1 MSSIHVDKVDRA
13 IIAQLSAD
21 SRLSVRALAE
31 RVHISRTAAA
41 NRLQRLISSGVITGF
56 GARVDRKA
64 IGLHVTA
71 LVIVKVERQPGWQ
84 DVAHALAALPFVESV
99 QAVSGDLDFVV
110 TVSAPDHEHL
120 SDVIMRQLH
129 AVPGVAST
137 RSYIV
142 LESWDGTAPG
152 IAMGTW
158 DSGAARDVGDA

>member
-1 MSSIHVDKVDRA
+1 MNVDKVDRA

-31 RVHISRTAAA
+31 RVHVSRSAVA
-41 NRLQRLISSGVITGF
+41 NRLQRLIADGVIEGF

-84 DVAHALAALPFVESV
+84 DVASALSALPFVESV
-99 QAVSGDLDFVV
+99 LAVSGDIDFVI
-110 TVSAPDHEHL
+110 TVSAPDHESL

-129 AVPGVAST
+129 EVDGVAST

-152 IAMGTW
+152 IAR
-158 DSGAARDVGDA
+158 DSWGA

>member
-1 MSSIHVDKVDRA
+1 MNVDKVDRA
-13 IIAQLSAD
+13 IIGQLSAD

-31 RVHISRTAAA
+31 RVHVSRSAVAS
-41 NRLQRLISSGVITGF
+41 RLQKLISDGVIEGF

-84 DVAHALAALPFVESV
+84 DVATSLSALPFVESV
-99 QAVSGDLDFVV
+99 LAVSGDIDFVV

-120 SDVIMRQLH
+120 SDVIMRRLH
-129 AVPGVAST
+129 EVDGVAST

-152 IAMGTW
+152 IARDTW
-158 DSGAARDVGDA
+158 DDAD

>member
-1 MSSIHVDKVDRA
+1 MNVDKVDRA

-31 RVHISRTAAA
+31 RVHVSRSAVA
-41 NRLQRLISSGVITGF
+41 NRLQRLIADGVIEGF

-84 DVAHALAALPFVESV
+84 DVASALSALPFVESV
-99 QAVSGDLDFVV
+99 LAVSGDIDFVI
-110 TVSAPDHEHL
+110 TVSAPDHESL

-129 AVPGVAST
+129 EVDGVAST

-152 IAMGTW
+152 IARDSW
-158 DSGAARDVGDA
+158 DA

>member
-1 MSSIHVDKVDRA
+1 MNVDKVDRA

-21 SRLSVRALAE
+21 SRLSVRALSE
-31 RVHISRTAAA
+31 RVHVSRSAVAS
-41 NRLQRLISSGVITGF
+41 RLQRLIADGVIEGF
-56 GARVDRKA
+56 GVRVDRKA

-71 LVIVKVERQPGWQ
+71 LVIVKVERQPGWK
-84 DVAHALAALPFVESV
+84 DVAASLSALPFVESV
-99 QAVSGDLDFVV
+99 LAVSGDIDFVV

-129 AVPGVAST
+129 EVEGVAST

-152 IAMGTW
+152 IARDRW
-158 DSGAARDVGDA
+158 DDAE

>member
-1 MSSIHVDKVDRA
+1 MDVDKVDRA

-41 NRLQRLISSGVITGF
+41 NRLQRLISSGVIAGF

-71 LVIVKVERQPGWQ
+71 LVIAKVERPPGWQ
-84 DVAHALAALPFVESV
+84 DVAHSLAALPFVESV
-99 QAVSGDLDFVV
+99 QAVSGDIDFVV

-129 AVPGVAST
+129 AVEGVAST

-152 IAMGTW
+152 IARDSW
-158 DSGAARDVGDA
+158 DA

>member
-1 MSSIHVDKVDRA
+1 MYVDKVDRA

-31 RVHISRTAAA
+31 RVHVSRSAVSA
-41 NRLQRLISSGVITGF
+41 RLQRLIADGVIEGF

-84 DVAHALAALPFVESV
+84 DVATSLSALPFVESV
-99 QAVSGDLDFVV
+99 LAVSGDIDFVV

-120 SDVIMRQLH
+120 SDVIMRRLH
-129 AVPGVAST
+129 EVEGVAST

-152 IAMGTW
+152 IAR
-158 DSGAARDVGDA
+158 DSWE